1 MHTHAIP
8 YNQSRIRLT
17 DNPLEQR
24 LRVAIALGAVGI
36 PNPASYTDISRLT
49 KTASTVRVKDCT
61 LLVSYSEVVA
71 YKGPCGEFRWSGPRN
86 SISKT
91 TQRDID
97 AFLPPY
103 QGIPY
108 DRQSF
113 IQSLKSILA

>member
-8 YNQSRIRLT
+8 HNQSRVRLT
-17 DNPLEQR
+17 DNPLER
-24 LRVAIALGAVGI
+24 KLRVAIALGAVGI
-36 PNPASYTDISRLT
+36 PNPASYTDIQRLT
-49 KTASTVRVKDCT
+49 KTASTVRVRDCT

-71 YKGPCGEFRWSGPRN
+71 FSNRGFTVWSGPRN

-97 AFLPPY
+97 AFTG
-103 QGIPY
+103 GIPY

-113 IQSLKSILA
+113 LQILKSILA